1 MSNYDDIPEVFRRAM
16 EEMGWDAGEQGEQ
29 KEGEKEEKRTGP
41 PRPPQRPVGPA
52 RPMRPF
58 RPNRRFWLLLVLLV
72 LLFSL
77 GSLIRAYTDW
87 LWFQSLGYGQVWL
100 TQWGVRTLTLLGFTG
115 IAAAL
120 LLGNWLWAFRRAS
133 ASTSGG
139 FNLLQL
145 PGLRGILIAVALFLS
160 YLFGAAAS
168 SNWDKFLLFLNRVPY
183 GVSDPIFN
191 RDISFYLF
199 ELPVYRFLQGWAMPL
214 LFMTLVGVA
223 GLYALNNW
231 TILQRGRW
239 QPQNIPALRQHLAFI
254 LMFFALL
261 WAAGNLISMADL
273 VYSPRGVVFGASYTD
288 VNATLPALRWQTALT
303 VLLALA
309 IGYNIFRFDWRP
321 LILAGVLWLAVALVG
336 SNLYPALLQR
346 YSVEPNEL
354 DLEAPFIEYNVDF
367 TRLAFDLNEINPI
380 PFDPG
385 NGLTR
390 QDLSD
395 NALALS
401 NVRVWDYRPLQTS
414 YNQLQSLRPYY
425 QFGELDIDRYLINGE
440 LSQVMLGTRELDASK
455 LSSPTWVNLHLEY
468 THGYGIVMNPVN
480 EITREGQPSFYVSD
494 LPPQSSVALAIEQPE
509 IYFGELMSNVVYVG
523 SGLEE
528 FDYPAGDANVYST
541 YAGTGGIEMSNF
553 FLRLLFALRL
563 GDTNLLLS
571 DRITNDTRVL
581 LYRQINTMVREIT
594 PYLLQD
600 GDPYIVLADGHLY
613 WMMDAYTTS
622 RYFPFATP
630 LSNGVNY
637 VRNSAKIVIDAYDGS
652 ITYYLADPDDPLIQ
666 AYNQIFP
673 GLYQPLD
680 EMPEFLRPHIRYPED
695 LFTWQAQQYAKY
707 HMLDTRV
714 FYNEEDLWKVPQISG
729 ADSQNKVMMEPYYV
743 MFSLP
748 DEEQTEYLLIQPY
761 TPNGKDNMIAWL
773 AARNDLPHYGELVVY
788 ELPKQELVF
797 GPVQVQARIDQTPE
811 ISEQFTLWNQ
821 SGSRVTRGN
830 LIIIPINNSFL
841 YVEPVYLQAESSALP
856 ELKRVIVASGSR
868 IAMRET
874 LGEALLA
881 LFSDEA
887 IIVEAPVETEPETA
901 EPEPTEVPPVAV
913 DIDLETATVEELVA
927 AADAHFTSA
936 QTAQQNGDWA
946 TYGTELEQL
955 ELILDRLVEL
965 TGE

>member
-16 EEMGWDAGEQGEQ
+16 EEMGWEAGEEGEK
-29 KEGEKEEKRTGP
+29 KEGEKEEKRGGP
-41 PRPPQRPVGPA
+41 PRPPQRPTGPS
-52 RPMRPF
+52 RPIRPL
-58 RPNRRFWLLLVLLV
+58 RINRRFWLLIVLLV
-72 LLFSL
+72 VLFSL

-87 LWFQSLGYGQVWL
+87 LWFQSLDYGQVWL
-100 TQWGVRTLTLLGFTG
+100 TQWGVRTLTLVGFTA
-115 IAAAL
+115 IAAAT
-120 LLGNWLWAFRRAS
+120 LLGNWLFAFRRAS
-133 ASTSGG
+133 VNTNGG

-145 PGLRGILIAVALFLS
+145 PGLRTLLIGVGLFLA

-183 GVSDPIFN
+183 GVADPIFN

-214 LFMTLVGVA
+214 LFMTLIGVV

-239 QPQNIPALRQHLAFI
+239 QPQNIPVLRQHLAFI
-254 LMFFALL
+254 LMLFALL
-261 WAAGNLISMADL
+261 WAAGNLINMANL
-273 VYSPRGVVFGASYTD
+273 VYSTRGVVFGAAYTD
-288 VNATLPALRWQTALT
+288 VHATLPALRWQTALM

-321 LILAGVLWLAVALVG
+321 LVLAGVLWLASALIG

-354 DLEAPFIEYNVDF
+354 DLESPYIEHNVEF
-367 TRLAFDLNEINPI
+367 TRLAFNLDDIQTI

-385 NGLTR
+385 SGLTR
-390 QDLSD
+390 QDLTD
-395 NALALS
+395 NALALD
-401 NVRVWDYRPLQTS
+401 NVRVWDYRPLQTT

-425 QFGELDIDRYLINGE
+425 QFSELDIDRYLINGAI
-440 LSQVMLGTRELDASK
+440 SQVMLGTRELDVSK

-480 EITREGQPSFYVSD
+480 EITPDGQPSFYLSD
-494 LPPQSSVALAIEQPE
+494 LPPQSPVDLEIEQPE
-509 IYFGELMSNVVYVG
+509 VYFGELMNNVVYVG

-528 FDYPAGDANVYST
+528 FDYPAGDANVYSRYT
-541 YAGTGGIEMSNF
+541 GTGGIEMSNF

-571 DRITNDTRVL
+571 DRITDETRVL
-581 LYRQINTMVREIT
+581 LYRQINTMVRQIT
-594 PYLLQD
+594 PYLVQD

-613 WMMDAYTTS
+613 WLMDAYTTS
-622 RYFPFATP
+622 TGFPFATP
-630 LSNGVNY
+630 LGNGVNY

-666 AYNQIFP
+666 AYSQIFP

-714 FYNEEDLWKVPQISG
+714 FYNEEDLWEVPQISG
-729 ADSQNKVMMEPYYV
+729 SDSQNKVRMEPYYV

-748 DEEQTEYLLIQPY
+748 GEPQTEFLLIQPY
-761 TPNGKDNMIAWL
+761 TPKGKNNMIAWL

-797 GPVQVQARIDQTPE
+797 GPVQIQARIDQTPE

-830 LIIIPINNSFL
+830 LIIIPINDSFL

-856 ELKRVIVASGSR
+856 ELKRVIVATGSR
-868 IAMRET
+868 IAMQET

-887 IIVEAPVETEPETA
+887 IVVEAPPDTGETEELPDAAAT
-901 EPEPTEVPPVAV
+901 PVAV
-913 DIDLETATVEELVA
+913 DIDLETATVEELIA
-927 AADAHFTSA
+927 AADTHFTAA

-946 TYGTELEQL
+946 TYGAELDQL
-955 ELILDRLVEL
+955 EVILDRLVEL